1 MIRAPFVRESLSIM
15 KLSSILV
22 VRVAVAAMFIIHGV
36 ARILN
41 DAVTPFGPFLEGHG
55 FPFGLAWAWAV
66 TLLEIVGGTLL
77 ALGRYTAPLAA
88 YFIIQTALGIW
99 LVHWKAG
106 WFVVGPG
113 RNGMEYSVLLI
124 ACLVAILLGKK

>member
-1 MIRAPFVRESLSIM
+1 MNISSIM
-15 KLSSILV
+15 V

-41 DAVTPFGPFLEGHG
+41 NAVTPFGPFLESHG
-55 FPFGLAWAWAV
+55 LPFGLAWAWAV
-66 TLLEIVGGTLL
+66 TLIEIVGGTLL
-77 ALGRYTAPLAA
+77 LLGRYTSVLAA

-99 LVHWKAG
+99 WVHWKAG
-106 WFVVGPG
+106 WFVVGLG

-124 ACLVAILLGKK
+124 ACLVAVLMGKK

>member
-1 MIRAPFVRESLSIM
+1 MKISSIM
-15 KLSSILV
+15 V
-22 VRVAVAAMFIIHGV
+22 VRIAVAAMFIIHGV
-36 ARILN
+36 ARIVN
-41 DAVTPFGPFLEGHG
+41 NAVTPFGPFLESQG

-66 TLLEIVGGTLL
+66 TLIEIVGGTLL
-77 ALGRYTAPLAA
+77 ALGRYAAPLAA

-106 WFVVGPG
+106 WFVVGLG

>member
-1 MIRAPFVRESLSIM
+1 MKISSIM
-15 KLSSILV
+15 V
-22 VRVAVAAMFIIHGV
+22 VRIAVAAMFIIHGV

-41 DAVTPFGPFLEGHG
+41 DAVTPFGPFLEAQG
-55 FPFGLAWAWAV
+55 FPYGIVWAWAV
-66 TLLEIVGGTLL
+66 TLIEIVGGTLL
-77 ALGRYTAPLAA
+77 ALGRYTSVLAA
-88 YFIIQTALGIW
+88 YFIVQTALGIW

-106 WFVVGPG
+106 WFVVGLG

>member
-1 MIRAPFVRESLSIM
+1 MKISSIM
-15 KLSSILV
+15 V

-36 ARILN
+36 ARIMN
-41 DAVTPFGPFLEGHG
+41 NAVAPFGPFLESQG

-66 TLLEIVGGTLL
+66 TLIEIVGGTLL
-77 ALGRYTAPLAA
+77 LLGRYTAPLAA

-106 WFVVGPG
+106 WFVVGLG
-113 RNGMEYSVLLI
+113 RNDMEYSVLLI
-124 ACLVAILLGKK
+124 ACLVAVLLGKK